1 MRRKML
7 FLSNYKMKMI
17 FNFVRVIFVCFL
29 VFAGSVCINAQ
40 GDASTASGKSS
51 SDKEDYP
58 KSIKE
63 SLAKQR
69 IETAKKDFEELLA
82 RGEEI
87 AKLSSELEKSFAQN
101 NSLTPEDEKKLNRVE
116 KLVKK
121 IRSEI
126 GAEGIGD
133 EESSEMEPEEKPSN
147 VLNALKSLQS
157 TTGKL
162 VAELKKQTRHTVSVM
177 AIQSSNVLL
186 KVVRFIRFRK
196 N

>member
-1 MRRKML
+1 
-7 FLSNYKMKMI
+7 MI
-17 FNFVRVIFVCFL
+17 FNFGRIIFVSFL
-29 VFAGSVCINAQ
+29 IFVGNVVVNAQ
-40 GDASTASGKSS
+40 SDASTASGKPSS
-51 SDKEDYP
+51 AKEDYP

-69 IETAKKDFEELLA
+69 IETEKKDFQELLA
-82 RGEEI
+82 RGEEV
-87 AKLSSELEKSFAQN
+87 AKLSHELEKSFTQN
-101 NSLTPEDEKKLNRVE
+101 NLLTSEDEKKLNRVE

-126 GAEGIGD
+126 GADSVGD
-133 EESSEMEPEEKPSN
+133 DEKGEIEPEEKPSN

-162 VAELKKQTRHTVSVM
+162 VAELKKQTRHTVSVV
-177 AIQSSNVLL
+177 AIQSSNILL

>member
-1 MRRKML
+1 
-7 FLSNYKMKMI
+7 MI
-17 FNFVRVIFVCFL
+17 FNFGRIIFVSFL
-29 VFAGSVCINAQ
+29 IFVGNVVVNAQ
-40 GDASTASGKSS
+40 GDASTASGKPSS
-51 SDKEDYP
+51 AKEDYP

-69 IETAKKDFEELLA
+69 IETEKKDFQELLA
-82 RGEEI
+82 RGEEV
-87 AKLSSELEKSFAQN
+87 AKLSRELEKSFAQN

-126 GAEGIGD
+126 GADNVGD
-133 EESSEMEPEEKPSN
+133 DERGEIEPEEKPSN

-162 VAELKKQTRHTVSVM
+162 VAELKKQTRHTVSVV
-177 AIQSSNVLL
+177 AIQSSNILL

>member
-1 MRRKML
+1 
-7 FLSNYKMKMI
+7 MI
-17 FNFVRVIFVCFL
+17 FNFGRIIFVSFL
-29 VFAGSVCINAQ
+29 IFVGNVCLNAQ
-40 GDASTASGKSS
+40 GDASTASGKPSS
-51 SDKEDYP
+51 VKEDYP

-69 IETAKKDFEELLA
+69 IETEKKDFQELLA
-82 RGEEI
+82 RGEEV
-87 AKLSSELEKSFAQN
+87 AKLSHELEKSFAQN

-126 GAEGIGD
+126 GADSVGD
-133 EESSEMEPEEKPSN
+133 DERGEIEPEEKPSN

-162 VAELKKQTRHTVSVM
+162 VAELKKQTRHTVSVV
-177 AIQSSNVLL
+177 AIQSSNILL

>member
-1 MRRKML
+1 MTRSKL
-7 FLSNYKMKMI
+7 KMI
-17 FNFVRVIFVCFL
+17 LNLVRLIFFTLLIVAANVC
-29 VFAGSVCINAQ
+29 VNAQ
-40 GDASTASGKSS
+40 GDATTASGKPNSN
-51 SDKEDYP
+51 KEDYP

-69 IETAKKDFEELLA
+69 IETEKKDFEQLIE
-82 RGEEI
+82 RSEEV
-87 AKLSSELEKSFAQN
+87 AKLSFELEKSFAQN
-101 NSLTPEDEKKLNRVE
+101 NSLTPEDQKKLNRVE

-126 GAEGIGD
+126 GADDDGD
-133 EESSEMEPEEKPSN
+133 VEIDETVTEEKPSN

-157 TTGKL
+157 TTGRL
-162 VAELKKQTRHTVSVM
+162 VAELKKQTRHTVSVV

-186 KVVRFIRFRK
+186 RVVRFIKFRK

>member
-1 MRRKML
+1 MS
-7 FLSNYKMKMI
+7 FT
-17 FNFVRVIFVCFL
+17 FVRLFFIGFL
-29 VFAGSVCINAQ
+29 VTCGIVCVNAQ
-40 GDASTASGKSS
+40 GDATTASGKPNLS
-51 SDKEDYP
+51 KEDYP

-69 IETAKKDFEELLA
+69 IQTEKKEFEELLA
-82 RGEEI
+82 RGEEV
-87 AKLSSELEKSFAQN
+87 AKLSSELEKSFAQHN
-101 NSLTPEDEKKLNRVE
+101 FLSIEDEKKLNRVE

-126 GAEGIGD
+126 GAEGSGD
-133 EESSEMEPEEKPSN
+133 DETSEIEPEEKPSN
-147 VLNALKSLQS
+147 MLNAFQSLQS

-162 VAELKKQTRHTVSVM
+162 IAELKKQTRHSISVV
-177 AIQSSNVLL
+177 AIQSSNAML

>member
-1 MRRKML
+1 
-7 FLSNYKMKMI
+7 MI
-17 FNFVRVIFVCFL
+17 FNFVRIIFFSSL
-29 VFAGSVCINAQ
+29 VFVGNVCIYAQ
-40 GDASTASGKSS
+40 GDASTANGKPSPA
-51 SDKEDYP
+51 KEDYP

-69 IETAKKDFEELLA
+69 IEIEKKDFAELLA
-82 RGEEI
+82 RGEEV

-101 NSLTPEDEKKLNRVE
+101 KLLTSEDEKKLNRVE

-126 GAEGIGD
+126 GAEGDGD
-133 EESSEMEPEEKPSN
+133 EENSEIEPEEKPSD

-162 VAELKKQTRHTVSVM
+162 VAELKKQTRYTVSVV
-177 AIQSSNVLL
+177 AIQSSNILL